1 MNSDTLKEV
10 KIPKPEFLSNYRDAN
25 FFSRIFFHYCHPLI
39 VSINKNKGEMTEA
52 MIEDMTTKDGET
64 DRQTEAFQKKIK
76 DGFNAWSKENP
87 GEPDSKAPW
96 YKIVRNAVFSIFGCE
111 FILCAFLILI
121 SEGLALGLKLV
132 AIYASAVFVSTI
144 LRN

>member
-1 MNSDTLKEV
+1 
-10 KIPKPEFLSNYRDAN
+10 
-25 FFSRIFFHYCHPLI
+25 
-39 VSINKNKGEMTEA
+39 MTEA

-64 DRQTEAFQKKIK
+64 DRQTEEFKKKIK
-76 DGFNAWSKENP
+76 DGFDTWSKENP

-121 SEGLALGLKLV
+121 SEGLALAYTYFLV
-132 AIYASAVFVSTI
+132 YLISHLQDAK
-144 LRN
+144 